1 MERTFG
7 LFGLSIMDA
16 NKGSEALTYTFISM
30 LQRFYPQDKLHI
42 ISFMSN
48 NQIARRATIKRKTSK
63 IKWKI
68 NYKNLYKFMVP

>member
-16 NKGSEALTYTFISM
+16 NKGSEALTYTFLSM

-48 NQIARRATIKRKTSK
+48 NQIGEIQ
-63 IKWKI
+63 
-68 NYKNLYKFMVP
+68 NYFPNMTFTCHY